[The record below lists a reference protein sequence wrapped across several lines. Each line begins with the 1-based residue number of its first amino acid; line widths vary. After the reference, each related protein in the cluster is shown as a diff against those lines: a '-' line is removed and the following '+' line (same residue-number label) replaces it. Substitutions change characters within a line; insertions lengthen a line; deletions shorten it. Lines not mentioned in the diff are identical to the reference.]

1 MEQTARMPEQSFIML
16 VRNHL
21 KYLKPGAALA
31 LDQPLK
37 LLGLDSMAAV
47 DLLLDIE
54 DNYGIT
60 LPDTYL
66 TEETFST
73 IQALWLV
80 VENLTSKL
88 EIKG

>member
-1 MEQTARMPEQSFIML
+1 MDQTAKMPDQSFIAM
-16 VRNHL
+16 VRSHL
-21 KYLKPGAALA
+21 KYLKPSDQLG

-37 LLGLDSMAAV
+37 TLGLDSMAAV

-54 DNYGIT
+54 DNYAIT

-80 VENLTSKL
+80 IDHLTGSL